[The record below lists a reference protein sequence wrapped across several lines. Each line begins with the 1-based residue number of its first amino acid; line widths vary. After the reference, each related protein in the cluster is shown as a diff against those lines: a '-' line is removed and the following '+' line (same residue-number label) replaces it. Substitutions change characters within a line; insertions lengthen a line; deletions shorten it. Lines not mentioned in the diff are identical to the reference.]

1 MSWFKVDDKL
11 HSHPKVLG
19 VPLRAMGLWVLAGA
33 WSADQ
38 LTDGFIPR
46 AVLPTLQAKPA
57 DARDL
62 VTSGLWLEVDG
73 GWQFHDWLEFQFSR
87 ASTLARRAKD
97 AERKAEARAAK
108 AAKREEEERANLRA
122 IR

>member
-87 ASTLARRAKD
+87 ASTLERRAKD

>member
-1 MSWFKVDDKL
+1 MAWFKVDDKL

-38 LTDGFIPR
+38 LTDGFIPH

>member
-1 MSWFKVDDKL
+1 MAWFKVDDKL

-19 VPLRAMGLWVLAGA
+19 VPLRSMGLWVLAGA

-46 AVLPTLQAKPA
+46 AVLPTLQAKPS

>member
-1 MSWFKVDDKL
+1 MAWFKVDDKL

-19 VPLRAMGLWVLAGA
+19 VPLRSMGLWVLAGA

-46 AVLPTLQAKPA
+46 AVLPALQAKPS